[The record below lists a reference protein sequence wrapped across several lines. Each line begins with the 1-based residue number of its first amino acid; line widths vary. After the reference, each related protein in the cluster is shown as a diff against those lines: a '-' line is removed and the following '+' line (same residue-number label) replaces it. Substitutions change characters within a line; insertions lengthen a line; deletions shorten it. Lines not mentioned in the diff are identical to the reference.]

1 MKSKGPILRKHE
13 ERNKDMALRMYKR
26 KGNLS
31 GNQQSI
37 QVKMNG
43 LTVLKT
49 NTDLCILNWRLKRES
64 RIQNVTTKAPKALR
78 CTHV

>member
-1 MKSKGPILRKHE
+1 MKNKGPILRKHE

-49 NTDLCILNWRLKRES
+49 NTDLCAFS
-64 RIQNVTTKAPKALR
+64 TGD
-78 CTHV
+78 

>member
-1 MKSKGPILRKHE
+1 MKNKGLILGKHE

-31 GNQQSI
+31 GNQRSI

-43 LTVLKT
+43 STVLKT
-49 NTDLCILNWRLKRES
+49 STDLCAFSTED
-64 RIQNVTTKAPKALR
+64 
-78 CTHV
+78 

>member
-1 MKSKGPILRKHE
+1 MKNKGLILRKHE

-31 GNQQSI
+31 GNPQNI

-43 LTVLKT
+43 PTVLKT
-49 NTDLCILNWRLKRES
+49 STDLYAFS
-64 RIQNVTTKAPKALR
+64 TGD
-78 CTHV
+78 